1 MYYECKTRLFAKTSY
16 FYLKSSCSSV
26 DTKTLAKRYT
36 KNFKIEARYFNQRGH
51 LSTALILR
59 CYLSVWLIV
68 TRLSQNVDK

>member
-1 MYYECKTRLFAKTSY
+1 MYYECKTRLFAKTNY

-26 DTKTLAKRYT
+26 DTKTKLTKALANRYT

-59 CYLSVWLIV
+59 
-68 TRLSQNVDK
+68 